1 MVNEYAQTLFSFSF
15 LNIHRNAHSP
25 LPNIGLT
32 NGNIPPE
39 IYQALNQEIVD
50 IHTNDKDVVRM
61 NPSLA
66 GQITKEYQITKS
78 LPLLN
83 PFLEEMGRAYQKE
96 WNYYPKENPNN
107 NKLTVE
113 SVWVNMQK
121 KLEVNPLHNHDGTL
135 SFVAW
140 LHVPFKLEDERNMPN
155 CKNSRTV
162 ELASTFQFVY
172 TTALGTIANC
182 PMFVESGWEAKIVMF
197 PAQLLH
203 IVYPFQT
210 SDDYRI
216 SIAGNLY

>member
-1 MVNEYAQTLFSFSF
+1 MFD
-15 LNIHRNAHSP
+15 HSH
-25 LPNIGLT
+25 LPNVGLT
-32 NGNIPPE
+32 NGTIPPE

-107 NKLTVE
+107 NNLTVE

-140 LHVPFKLEDERNMPN
+140 LHVPFKLEDERNPEN

-172 TTALGTIANC
+172 TTALGNIVNC
-182 PMFVESGWEAKIVMF
+182 PMFVESGWEGRIIMF
-197 PAQLLH
+197 PSTLLH
-203 IVYPFQT
+203 MVYPFQT

>member
-1 MVNEYAQTLFSFSF
+1 MFE
-15 LNIHRNAHSP
+15 HSH
-25 LPNIGLT
+25 LPNVGLT
-32 NGNIPPE
+32 NGKIPPN

-50 IHTNDKDVVRM
+50 IHTNDSGIHKM
-61 NPSLA
+61 NESLA

-83 PFLEEMGRAYQKE
+83 PYLEEMGRAYQKE
-96 WNYYPKENPNN
+96 WYYFPKENPN
-107 NKLTVE
+107 KDLKVE

-140 LHVPFKLEDERNMPN
+140 LHVPFSLEDERNMEN

-162 ELASTFQFVY
+162 ELSSTFQFVY
-172 TTALGTIANC
+172 NTVLGTIANM
-182 PMFVESGWEAKIVMF
+182 PLFVEKGWEARIVMF
-197 PAQLLH
+197 PSKLLH
-203 IVYPFQT
+203 MVYPFQT

>member
-1 MVNEYAQTLFSFSF
+1 MFKHF
-15 LNIHRNAHSP
+15 P
-25 LPNIGLT
+25 LPNVGFT
-32 NGNIPPE
+32 QGHIPIN
-39 IYQALNQEIVD
+39 IYQDLNQEIVN
-50 IHTNDKDVVRM
+50 IHTAAETGTLDKNGIMQM
-61 NPSLA
+61 NFALA

-78 LPLLN
+78 RELLD
-83 PFLEEMGRAYQKE
+83 PFLEEMGRAFQKE
-96 WNYYPKENPNN
+96 WDYYPKENPNKN
-107 NKLTVE
+107 LKVD

-140 LHVPFKLEDERNMPN
+140 LHVPFKLEDERKVENV
-155 CKNSRTV
+155 KNSRTV

-197 PAQLLH
+197 PAKLLH

-216 SIAGNLY
+216 SIAGNLH

>member
-1 MVNEYAQTLFSFSF
+1 MFE
-15 LNIHRNAHSP
+15 HSH

-32 NGNIPPE
+32 NGKIPPN
-39 IYQALNQEIVD
+39 IYQALNREIVD
-50 IHTNDKDVVRM
+50 IHNDDRNTMRM
-61 NPSLA
+61 NRSLA
-66 GQITKEYQITKS
+66 GQITKEYQITESRK
-78 LPLLN
+78 LLD
-83 PFLEEMGRAYQKE
+83 PYLEEMGRAYQKN

-140 LHVPFKLEDERNMPN
+140 LHVPFKLEDERNMEN

-172 TTALGTIANC
+172 TTALGMIANC
-182 PMFVESGWEAKIVMF
+182 PMFVESGWEAKIIMF
-197 PAQLLH
+197 PAKLLH

-216 SIAGNLY
+216 SIAGNLH

>member
-1 MVNEYAQTLFSFSF
+1 MFDHT
-15 LNIHRNAHSP
+15 H
-25 LPNIGLT
+25 LPNVGLT
-32 NGNIPPE
+32 NGTIPPN

-50 IHTNDKDVVRM
+50 IHNDDSNTMKM
-61 NPSLA
+61 NDALA

-83 PFLEEMGRAYQKE
+83 PYLEEMGRAYQKE

-107 NKLTVE
+107 NKLKVE

-140 LHVPFKLEDERNMPN
+140 LYIPFKLEDERNMPN

-162 ELASTFQFVY
+162 ELATTFQFVY

-182 PMFVESGWEAKIVMF
+182 HMFVESGWEAKIIMF
-197 PAQLLH
+197 PASLLH

-216 SIAGNLY
+216 SIAGNLGIDLP

>member
-1 MVNEYAQTLFSFSF
+1 MFD
-15 LNIHRNAHSP
+15 HSH

-32 NGNIPPE
+32 NGEIPPQ

-50 IHTNDKDVVRM
+50 IHNDDSKIMRM
-61 NPSLA
+61 NRSLA

-83 PFLEEMGRAYQKE
+83 PFLEEMGRAYQKN
-96 WNYYPKENPNN
+96 WDYYPKENPNN
-107 NKLTVE
+107 NKLRVE

-140 LHVPFKLEDERNMPN
+140 LYVPFKLEDERNMPN

-172 TTALGTIANC
+172 NTALGTIANC

-197 PAQLLH
+197 PSKLLH
-203 IVYPFQT
+203 MVYPFQT

>member
-1 MVNEYAQTLFSFSF
+1 MFT
-15 LNIHRNAHSP
+15 HSP

-39 IYQALNQEIVD
+39 IYQALNREIVD
-50 IHTNDKDVVRM
+50 IHTASETGTLDKNGIVQM
-61 NPSLA
+61 NTALA

-140 LHVPFKLEDERNMPN
+140 LHVPFKLEDERNMEN

-162 ELASTFQFVY
+162 ELSSTFQFVY
-172 TTALGTIANC
+172 TTALGNIANC
-182 PMFVESGWEAKIVMF
+182 PMFVEKGWEGRIIMF
-197 PAQLLH
+197 PAKLLH
-203 IVYPFQT
+203 MVYPFQT

>member
-1 MVNEYAQTLFSFSF
+1 MMFDHT
-15 LNIHRNAHSP
+15 H
-25 LPNIGLT
+25 LPNLGLT
-32 NGNIPPE
+32 NGKIPPN
-39 IYQALNQEIVD
+39 IYQSLNQEIVD
-50 IHTNDKDVVRM
+50 IHTNDVGIQKM
-61 NPSLA
+61 NESLA
-66 GQITKEYQITKS
+66 GQITKEYEITKS
-78 LPLLN
+78 RQLLD

-107 NKLTVE
+107 NKLKVE

-140 LHVPFKLEDERNMPN
+140 LYIPFKLEDERNMEN
-155 CKNSRTV
+155 VKNSRTV
-162 ELASTFQFVY
+162 ELSSTFQFVY

-182 PMFVESGWEAKIVMF
+182 PMFVESGWEAKIIMF
-197 PAQLLH
+197 PASLLH

>member
-1 MVNEYAQTLFSFSF
+1 MFDHT
-15 LNIHRNAHSP
+15 H
-25 LPNIGLT
+25 LPNVGLT
-32 NGNIPPE
+32 EGKIPAE
-39 IYQALNQEIVD
+39 IYQSLNKEIVD
-50 IHTNDKDVVRM
+50 IHTDDSNTLQM
-61 NPSLA
+61 NNFLA

-83 PFLEEMGRAYQKE
+83 PFLEEMGRAYQKQ
-96 WNYYPKENPNN
+96 WNYYPKSPGYDLSGNPVNS
-107 NKLTVE
+107 NKDLKVE

-140 LHVPFKLEDERNMPN
+140 LHVPFKLEDERNMEN

-162 ELASTFQFVY
+162 ELSSTFQFVY

-182 PMFVESGWEAKIVMF
+182 PMFVESGWEAKIIMF
-197 PAQLLH
+197 PAKLLH
-203 IVYPFQT
+203 MVYPFQT

-216 SIAGNLY
+216 SIAGNLH

>member
-1 MVNEYAQTLFSFSF
+1 MFEHT
-15 LNIHRNAHSP
+15 H
-25 LPNIGLT
+25 LPNVGLT
-32 NGNIPPE
+32 EGNIPLE
-39 IYQALNQEIVD
+39 IYQTLNQEIVD
-50 IHTNDKDVVRM
+50 IHTNDRDIVRM
-61 NPSLA
+61 NNSLA

-78 LPLLN
+78 RQFLD
-83 PFLEEMGRAYQKE
+83 PFLEEMGRVYQKE

-107 NKLTVE
+107 NKLKVE

-140 LHVPFKLEDERNMPN
+140 LHVPFKLENERNMPN
-155 CKNSRTV
+155 CKNSRTM

-182 PMFVESGWEAKIVMF
+182 PLFVESGWEAKIVMF
-197 PAQLLH
+197 PAKLLH

>member
-1 MVNEYAQTLFSFSF
+1 MFRHN
-15 LNIHRNAHSP
+15 H

-32 NGNIPPE
+32 NGTIPPD
-39 IYQALNQEIVD
+39 IYQTLNQEIVD
-50 IHTNDKDVVRM
+50 IHTNDQGIVRM
-61 NPSLA
+61 NTSLA

-96 WNYYPKENPNN
+96 WDYYPKENPNKN
-107 NKLTVE
+107 LKVE

-140 LHVPFKLEDERNMPN
+140 LYVPFTLEDERNMEN
-155 CKNSRTV
+155 VKDSRTV

-172 TTALGTIANC
+172 NNVLGTISNC
-182 PMFVESGWEAKIVMF
+182 PMFVEKGWEGRIVMF
-197 PAQLLH
+197 PAKLLH
-203 IVYPFQT
+203 VVYPFQT

-216 SIAGNLY
+216 SIAGNLH

>member
-1 MVNEYAQTLFSFSF
+1 MFN
-15 LNIHRNAHSP
+15 HSH
-25 LPNIGLT
+25 LPNVGLT
-32 NGNIPPE
+32 EGKIPAH

-50 IHTNDKDVVRM
+50 IHNDDSNTLKM
-61 NPSLA
+61 NRTLA

-83 PFLEEMGRAYQKE
+83 PYLEEMGRAYQKE
-96 WNYYPKENPNN
+96 WNYFPKENPN
-107 NKLTVE
+107 KDLKVE

-140 LHVPFKLEDERNMPN
+140 LYVPFKLDDERNMEN

-182 PMFVESGWEAKIVMF
+182 PMFVESGWEAKIIMF
-197 PAQLLH
+197 PAKLLH
-203 IVYPFQT
+203 IVYRFQT
-210 SDDYRI
+210 SDEYRI
-216 SIAGNLY
+216 SIAGNLH

>member
-1 MVNEYAQTLFSFSF
+1 MFDHT
-15 LNIHRNAHSP
+15 H
-25 LPNIGLT
+25 LPNVGLT
-32 NGNIPPE
+32 NGKIPPN
-39 IYQALNQEIVD
+39 IYQALNTEIVD
-50 IHTNDKDVVRM
+50 IHNDDSNTMRM
-61 NPSLA
+61 NTALA

-83 PFLEEMGRAYQKE
+83 PYLEEMGRAFQKH
-96 WNYYPKENPNN
+96 WDYYPKENPTKNL
-107 NKLTVE
+107 KVE

-140 LHVPFKLEDERNMPN
+140 LYVPFKLEDERNMEN

-182 PMFVESGWEAKIVMF
+182 PMFVESGWEAKIIMF
-197 PAQLLH
+197 PAKLLH
-203 IVYPFQT
+203 MVYPFQT

>member
-1 MVNEYAQTLFSFSF
+1 MMFDHT
-15 LNIHRNAHSP
+15 H
-25 LPNIGLT
+25 LPNLGLT
-32 NGNIPPE
+32 NGKIPPN
-39 IYQALNQEIVD
+39 IYQSLNQEIVD
-50 IHTNDKDVVRM
+50 IHTNDVGIQKM
-61 NPSLA
+61 NESLA
-66 GQITKEYQITKS
+66 GQITKEYEITKS
-78 LPLLN
+78 RQLLD

-96 WNYYPKENPNN
+96 WNYYPKENPND

-182 PMFVESGWEAKIVMF
+182 PMFVESGWEAKIIMF
-197 PAQLLH
+197 PSKLLH
-203 IVYPFQT
+203 MVYPFQT

>member
-1 MVNEYAQTLFSFSF
+1 MFEHT
-15 LNIHRNAHSP
+15 H
-25 LPNIGLT
+25 LPNVGLT
-32 NGNIPPE
+32 NGKIPLD

-50 IHTNDKDVVRM
+50 IHTNDKDIIRM
-61 NPSLA
+61 NEALA

-78 LPLLN
+78 LPLLS
-83 PFLEEMGRAYQKE
+83 PYLEEMGRAYQKE
-96 WNYYPKENPNN
+96 WNYFPKENPND
-107 NKLTVE
+107 NKLKVE

-172 TTALGTIANC
+172 NTTIGTIANC

-197 PAQLLH
+197 PAKLLH
-203 IVYPFQT
+203 MVYPFQT

-216 SIAGNLY
+216 SIAGNLH

>member
-1 MVNEYAQTLFSFSF
+1 MFEHT
-15 LNIHRNAHSP
+15 H
-25 LPNIGLT
+25 LPNVGLT
-32 NGNIPPE
+32 NGLIPPN

-50 IHTNDKDVVRM
+50 IHTNDKDIVRM
-61 NPSLA
+61 NHSLA
-66 GQITKEYQITKS
+66 GQITKEYEITKS

-182 PMFVESGWEAKIVMF
+182 PMFVESGWEAKIIMF
-197 PAQLLH
+197 PAKLLH
-203 IVYPFQT
+203 MVYPFQT

>member
-1 MVNEYAQTLFSFSF
+1 MFT
-15 LNIHRNAHSP
+15 HSH

-32 NGNIPPE
+32 EGKIPAQ
-39 IYQALNQEIVD
+39 IYQTLNKEIVD
-50 IHTNDKDVVRM
+50 IHTNDRDIVRM
-61 NPSLA
+61 NNSLA
-66 GQITKEYQITKS
+66 GQITKEYEITKS
-78 LPLLN
+78 RQLLD

-107 NKLTVE
+107 NLIVE

-140 LHVPFKLEDERNMPN
+140 LYVPFKLEDERNMEN

-162 ELASTFQFVY
+162 ELSSTFQFVY

-182 PMFVESGWEAKIVMF
+182 PLFVESGWEAKVVMF
-197 PAQLLH
+197 PAKLLH

-216 SIAGNLY
+216 SIAGNLH

>member
-1 MVNEYAQTLFSFSF
+1 MFE
-15 LNIHRNAHSP
+15 HSH
-25 LPNIGLT
+25 LPNVGVT
-32 NGNIPPE
+32 EGKIPAE
-39 IYQALNQEIVD
+39 IYQALNKEIVD
-50 IHTNDKDVVRM
+50 IHDNDKDVVRM
-61 NPSLA
+61 NRTLA
-66 GQITKEYQITKS
+66 GQITKEYQITQS
-78 LPLLN
+78 RQLLD
-83 PFLEEMGRAYQKE
+83 PYLEEMSRAYQKE

-107 NKLTVE
+107 NKLKVE

-182 PMFVESGWEAKIVMF
+182 PMFVESGWEAKIIMF
-197 PAQLLH
+197 PAKLLH
-203 IVYPFQT
+203 MVYPFQT

-216 SIAGNLY
+216 SIAGNLH

>member
-1 MVNEYAQTLFSFSF
+1 MFE
-15 LNIHRNAHSP
+15 HSN

-32 NGNIPPE
+32 KGIIPSE
-39 IYQALNQEIVD
+39 IYQALNQEILD
-50 IHTNDKDVVRM
+50 IHTNDIGIQKM
-61 NPSLA
+61 NECLA
-66 GQITKEYQITKS
+66 GQITKEYEITKS
-78 LPLLN
+78 RQFLDPY
-83 PFLEEMGRAYQKE
+83 LEEMGRAYQKE
-96 WNYYPKENPNN
+96 WNYYPRENPNN

-140 LHVPFKLEDERNMPN
+140 LHVPFKLEDERNMEN

-162 ELASTFQFVY
+162 ELTSTFQFVY
-172 TTALGTIANC
+172 TTALGTIVNM
-182 PMFVESGWEAKIVMF
+182 PMFVESGWEARIVMF
-197 PAQLLH
+197 PASLLH

>member
-1 MVNEYAQTLFSFSF
+1 MFEHTN
-15 LNIHRNAHSP
+15 
-25 LPNIGLT
+25 LPNVGFT
-32 NGNIPPE
+32 QGKIPVK
-39 IYQALNQEIVD
+39 IYQDLNQEIVD
-50 IHTNDKDVVRM
+50 IHTASETGTLDQNGILQM

-78 LPLLN
+78 RELLD
-83 PFLEEMGRAYQKE
+83 PFLEEMGEAFQKE
-96 WNYYPKENPNN
+96 WNYYPKDNPND

-121 KLEVNPLHNHDGTL
+121 KLEINPLHNHDGTL

-140 LHVPFKLEDERNMPN
+140 LHVPFKLEDERNMEN
-155 CKNSRTV
+155 CKKSRTV
-162 ELASTFQFVY
+162 ELSSTFQFVY

-182 PMFVESGWEAKIVMF
+182 PMFVESGWEAKIIMF
-197 PAQLLH
+197 PAKLLH
-203 IVYPFQT
+203 MVYPFQT

>member
-1 MVNEYAQTLFSFSF
+1 MFE
-15 LNIHRNAHSP
+15 HAH
-25 LPNIGLT
+25 LPNVGLT
-32 NGNIPPE
+32 SGKIPPN

-50 IHTNDKDVVRM
+50 IHTASETGSLDKNGIVKM

-66 GQITKEYQITKS
+66 GQITKEYEITKS

-96 WNYYPKENPNN
+96 WYHFGKNDPNKN
-107 NKLTVE
+107 LKVE

-121 KLEVNPLHNHDGTL
+121 KLEVNPLHKHDGTL

-140 LHVPFKLEDERNMPN
+140 LYVPFKLEDERNMPN
-155 CKNSRTV
+155 CKNSRTM
-162 ELASTFQFVY
+162 ELSSTFQFVY

-182 PMFVESGWEAKIVMF
+182 PMFVESGWEARIVMF

-203 IVYPFQT
+203 MVYPFQT

>member
-1 MVNEYAQTLFSFSF
+1 MFDHN
-15 LNIHRNAHSP
+15 H
-25 LPNIGLT
+25 LPNVGLT
-32 NGNIPPE
+32 NGKIPPD
-39 IYQALNQEIVD
+39 IYQALNREIVD
-50 IHTNDKDVVRM
+50 IHTASETGTLNKNGIVQM
-61 NPSLA
+61 NRSLA

-78 LPLLN
+78 RQLLD
-83 PFLEEMGRAYQKE
+83 PYLEEMGRSYQKE

-155 CKNSRTV
+155 CKNSRTK
-162 ELASTFQFVY
+162 ELSSTFQFVY
-172 TTALGTIANC
+172 NTALGTIANC

-197 PAQLLH
+197 PAKLLH
-203 IVYPFQT
+203 MVYPFQT

>member
-1 MVNEYAQTLFSFSF
+1 MFE
-15 LNIHRNAHSP
+15 HSH
-25 LPNIGLT
+25 LPNVGLT
-32 NGNIPPE
+32 NGTIPPE
-39 IYQALNQEIVD
+39 IYQALNSEIVD
-50 IHTNDKDVVRM
+50 IHTASETGTLDKNGIMQM

-182 PMFVESGWEAKIVMF
+182 PMFVESGWEARIVMF
-197 PAQLLH
+197 PAKLLH

-216 SIAGNLY
+216 SIAGNLH

>member
-1 MVNEYAQTLFSFSF
+1 MFE
-15 LNIHRNAHSP
+15 HSH
-25 LPNIGLT
+25 LPNVGLT

-39 IYQALNQEIVD
+39 IYQALNKEIVD

-61 NPSLA
+61 NNSLA

-83 PFLEEMGRAYQKE
+83 PFLEEMGRAYQKQ

-162 ELASTFQFVY
+162 ELSSTFQFVY
-172 TTALGTIANC
+172 TTALGNIANC

-197 PAQLLH
+197 PAKLLH
-203 IVYPFQT
+203 MVYPFQT

>member
-1 MVNEYAQTLFSFSF
+1 MFE
-15 LNIHRNAHSP
+15 HSH
-25 LPNIGLT
+25 LPNVGLT
-32 NGNIPPE
+32 EGKIPPN

-61 NPSLA
+61 NQSLA

-78 LPLLN
+78 RQLLD
-83 PFLEEMGRAYQKE
+83 PYLEEMGRAYQQE
-96 WNYYPKENPNN
+96 WNYYPKENSNN
-107 NKLTVE
+107 NNLKVE

-140 LHVPFKLEDERNMPN
+140 LYVPFKLKDERNMPN

-172 TTALGTIANC
+172 TTALGTIVNM
-182 PMFVESGWEAKIVMF
+182 PMFVESGWEARIVMF
-197 PAQLLH
+197 PAKLLH

-216 SIAGNLY
+216 SIAGNLD

>member
-1 MVNEYAQTLFSFSF
+1 MKTMFN
-15 LNIHRNAHSP
+15 HSH

-32 NGNIPPE
+32 NGKIPPN
-39 IYQALNQEIVD
+39 IYQALNKEIVD
-50 IHTNDKDVVRM
+50 INNDDSNTFKM
-61 NPSLA
+61 NEVLA

-78 LPLLN
+78 RELLD

-96 WNYYPKENPNN
+96 WYYFDEKDL
-107 NKLTVE
+107 NKDLKVE

-182 PMFVESGWEAKIVMF
+182 PMFVESGWEAEIVMF
-197 PAQLLH
+197 PAKLLH
-203 IVYPFQT
+203 MVYPFQT

>member
-1 MVNEYAQTLFSFSF
+1 MFE
-15 LNIHRNAHSP
+15 HSH

-32 NGNIPPE
+32 NGKIPPE
-39 IYQALNQEIVD
+39 IYQALNQEIVN

-61 NPSLA
+61 NNALA

-96 WNYYPKENPNN
+96 WDYYPKENPNN

-140 LHVPFKLEDERNMPN
+140 LHVPFKLEDERNMEN

-162 ELASTFQFVY
+162 ELSSTFQFVY
-172 TTALGTIANC
+172 TTALGNIANC
-182 PMFVESGWEAKIVMF
+182 PMFVESGWEGRIVMF
-197 PAQLLH
+197 PSKLLH
-203 IVYPFQT
+203 MVYPFQT

>member
-1 MVNEYAQTLFSFSF
+1 MFE
-15 LNIHRNAHSP
+15 HSH
-25 LPNIGLT
+25 LPNVGLT
-32 NGNIPPE
+32 EGKIPPN

-50 IHTNDKDVVRM
+50 IHTNDKDILKM

-78 LPLLN
+78 LPVLN
-83 PFLEEMGRAYQKE
+83 PYLEEMGRVYQKE
-96 WNYYPKENPNN
+96 WDYFPKENPN
-107 NKLTVE
+107 KDLKVE

-140 LHVPFKLEDERNMPN
+140 LYVPFKLEDERNMEN

-182 PMFVESGWEAKIVMF
+182 PMFVESGWEARIVMF
-197 PAQLLH
+197 PSKLLH

>member
-1 MVNEYAQTLFSFSF
+1 MFE
-15 LNIHRNAHSP
+15 HSH
-25 LPNIGLT
+25 LPNVGLT
-32 NGNIPPE
+32 EGKIPAE
-39 IYQALNQEIVD
+39 IYQALNKEIVD
-50 IHTNDKDVVRM
+50 IHTASETGSLDRNGILRM

-78 LPLLN
+78 CDLLN
-83 PFLEEMGRAYQKE
+83 PFLEEMGRAFQKE
-96 WNYYPKENPNN
+96 WDYYPKENSNTDL
-107 NKLTVE
+107 KVE

-121 KLEVNPLHNHDGTL
+121 KLDVNPLHNHDGTL

-140 LHVPFKLEDERNMPN
+140 LYVPFQLEDERNMEN

-172 TTALGTIANC
+172 NNVLGTISNC
-182 PMFVESGWEAKIVMF
+182 PMFVEKGWEGRIVMF
-197 PAQLLH
+197 PSKLLH

-216 SIAGNLY
+216 SIAGNLH

>member
-1 MVNEYAQTLFSFSF
+1 MFEHT
-15 LNIHRNAHSP
+15 H

-32 NGNIPPE
+32 NGEIPPQ
-39 IYQALNQEIVD
+39 IYQALNQEIID
-50 IHTNDKDVVRM
+50 IHTASETGSLDKNGIVLM
-61 NPSLA
+61 NQSLA

-78 LPLLN
+78 RKLLD
-83 PFLEEMGRAYQKE
+83 PFLEEMGRAYQKK

-107 NKLTVE
+107 NELKVE

-155 CKNSRTV
+155 CKMSRTM
-162 ELASTFQFVY
+162 EIASTFQFVY
-172 TTALGTIANC
+172 TTVLGTIANC
-182 PMFVESGWEAKIVMF
+182 PMFVESGWEAKIIMF
-197 PAQLLH
+197 PAKLLH

-216 SIAGNLY
+216 SIAGNLH